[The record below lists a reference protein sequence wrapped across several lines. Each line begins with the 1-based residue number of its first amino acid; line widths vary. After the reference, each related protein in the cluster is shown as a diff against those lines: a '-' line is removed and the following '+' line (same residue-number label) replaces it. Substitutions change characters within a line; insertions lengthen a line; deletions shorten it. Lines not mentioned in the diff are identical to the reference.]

1 MTGGVEMDELARKFL
16 DENHTAIMVTVR
28 ANGTAHVAR
37 VSCGLVDGKL
47 WSSGT
52 KNRVRTKHL
61 RANPQATLCV
71 FARDRRWIGVEA
83 TVTVHEDPDVPRKA
97 LALNR
102 AQGREPEDV
111 DAFLK
116 DMAAQERI
124 IYEFEPQRIY
134 GSYEEAPHA

>member
-1 MTGGVEMDELARKFL
+1 MHMDELARKFL
-16 DENHTAIMVTVR
+16 EENHTAIMVTVR

-37 VSCGLVDGKL
+37 VSCGLVDGEL

-61 RANPQATLCV
+61 RVNPHATLCV

-83 TVTVHEDPDVPRKA
+83 TVTIHEGPDAPERA
-97 LALNR
+97 LALQR
-102 AQGREPEDV
+102 AQHREPEDV

-124 IYEFEPQRIY
+124 IYEFAPVRIY
-134 GSYEEAPHA
+134 GSYEEVPNA